1 MGDEQIIK
9 VRRMSGSASVR
20 GADRTWEAYLKG
32 LSTSQGG
39 PLPPFNVSKIKEFWR
54 SVEPVAGG
62 QHPRATVT
70 ESGCLSMSWDKGRHH
85 FEFDIEPADTYAWFY
100 MDRQS
105 EERQGAEGIPLGSF
119 TPEVFSFLKKTVPL
133 GTARA

>member
-9 VRRMSGSASVR
+9 VRRTSGSAAVR
-20 GADRTWEAYLKG
+20 GADRTWMSYLRG

-39 PLPPFNVSKIKEFWR
+39 PLPPYNVSRIKDFWK
-54 SVEPVAGG
+54 SVERVARGR
-62 QHPRATVT
+62 HPHATVT
-70 ESGCLSMSWDKGRHH
+70 ENGSFSMSWDKGRHH
-85 FEFDIEPADTYAWFY
+85 FEFDVEPAGTYAWFY

-119 TPEVFSFLKKTVPL
+119 APEVFALLRKTL
-133 GTARA
+133 GEEKWS